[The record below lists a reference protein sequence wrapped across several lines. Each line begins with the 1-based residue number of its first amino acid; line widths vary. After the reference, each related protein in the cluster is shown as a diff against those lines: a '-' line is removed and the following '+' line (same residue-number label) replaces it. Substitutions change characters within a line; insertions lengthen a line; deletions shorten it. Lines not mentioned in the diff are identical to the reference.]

1 VVDHIPFKN
10 FKEAVL
16 RQAGLARSL
25 LVYYGIP
32 GRIRRLQRFYAR
44 FIHPG
49 DLCFDVGAHV
59 GNRVLA
65 WRRLGA
71 RVVAVEPQ
79 PHLAWLLQRLYG
91 RSKHITVLTLAL
103 GATSGSAVLYL
114 DPRNPAVGTLAADWI
129 ATIQQDPSFASVHWN
144 QAITVPVTTLDALI
158 EQHGVPAFCKID
170 VEGYELEVLRG
181 LSRVLPALSFEY
193 IPVAMDVAYGCL
205 ERLGQFD
212 RYEFNYFEG
221 ETHHWQSPTWLTAE
235 AVAAELSLSKRS
247 GDVVA
252 RLKA

>member
-1 VVDHIPFKN
+1 MHFKN
-10 FKEAVL
+10 FKQAL
-16 RQAGLARSL
+16 LQQAGLIRSL
-25 LVYYGIP
+25 LIYYGIP
-32 GRIRRLQRFYAR
+32 GRINRLQRFYAP
-44 FIHPG
+44 FIHSG

-79 PHLAWLLQRLYG
+79 PHLARLLQRLHG
-91 RSKHITVLTLAL
+91 HSNQVTVLPLAL
-103 GATSGSAVLYL
+103 GASSGSAALYV
-114 DPRNPAVGTLAADWI
+114 DPHNPTVGTLSAGWI
-129 ATIQQDPSFASVHWN
+129 AAVQQDPSFAGVHWD
-144 QAITVPVTTLDALI
+144 QATTVHVTTLDALI
-158 EQHGVPAFCKID
+158 GQFGVPAFCKID

-181 LSRVLPALSFEY
+181 LSRPLPALSFEY
-193 IPVAMDVAYGCL
+193 IPATMDIAFGCL
-205 ERLGQFD
+205 ERLGQLG

-221 ETHHWQSPTWLTAE
+221 ETHHWQSETWLDSE
-235 AVAAELSLSKRS
+235 SLVARLSNSKRS